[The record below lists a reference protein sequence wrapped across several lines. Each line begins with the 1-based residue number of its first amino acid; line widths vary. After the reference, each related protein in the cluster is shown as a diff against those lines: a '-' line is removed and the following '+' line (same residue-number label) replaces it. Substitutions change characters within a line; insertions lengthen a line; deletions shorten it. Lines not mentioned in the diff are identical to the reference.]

1 MPDARLWPKA
11 LDYYSALIGRNK
23 ALTQGPGGNTSLK
36 SGDLIWVK
44 ASGLNLADA
53 EAIPIFC
60 QINKANPTV
69 SLSDSNLRPSIEAYL
84 HALIPYSVVYHVH
97 SVGSI
102 SLAIRR
108 KLTERQLLML
118 DASKLGYVG
127 YWKPGEQLGTQI
139 KRLIEENPGL
149 QGALLKNHGIVL
161 WGEEL
166 KILYETLLSIE
177 REICKALEIDTST
190 DISHEDFEKLKGVGF
205 LTPDHAVFS
214 SLISSKDLQPRNM
227 WIKDLVWCLALAVK
241 SIRKGEEV
249 ESLNPKDVEELVN
262 WDLEEERKRIQK

>member
-1 MPDARLWPKA
+1 MPEARLWPKA
-11 LDYYSALIGRNK
+11 LDYYSALIGKNK

-36 SGDLIWVK
+36 LGGLIWVK

-60 QINKANPTV
+60 QIDKANPMV

-84 HALIPYSVVYHVH
+84 HALIPYPVVYHVH

-177 REICKALEIDTST
+177 SEICEALEIDTST
-190 DISHEDFEKLKGVGF
+190 DISHEDFETLKEVGF

-262 WDLEEERKRIQK
+262 WDLEEERQRIQK